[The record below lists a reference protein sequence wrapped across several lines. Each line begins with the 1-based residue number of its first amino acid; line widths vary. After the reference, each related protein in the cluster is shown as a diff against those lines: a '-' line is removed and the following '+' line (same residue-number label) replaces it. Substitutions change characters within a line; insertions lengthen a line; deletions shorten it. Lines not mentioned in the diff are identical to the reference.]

1 MQSTFNVKLVA
12 LSLGCA
18 VLAGCGGGGSSS
30 NTGDATG
37 TLSLDITDAP
47 VDNVAEVWV
56 QFTGVRIKPRD
67 GEAIEFAFDSP
78 LNIDLLTLTG
88 ENSTSLLNNESVP
101 AGEYAWIA
109 LDVNAQFDTVYD
121 SFVTLDGGGEVE
133 LQVPSGSQQGLRLV
147 SGFTV
152 TANQNSNFMIDW
164 DLRKGLT
171 DPQGQPGM
179 FLRPALRI
187 VDMTEHGTIAGTVED
202 ALVMDDTCAN
212 DLADD
217 RGNLV
222 YVYEGADV
230 DPMDIDGSDPD
241 PLTTGSVAVDDTAA
255 GAYTYSIP
263 FLSPGEYTVAFTC
276 QGLDDDP
283 DRLDDLLVFVQ
294 PQTAEVTNG
303 EEAIVDFSADGD
315 IE

>member
-1 MQSTFNVKLVA
+1 MQTTFNFKLAAFGV
-12 LSLGCA
+12 SCA
-18 VLAGCGGGGSSS
+18 ILTGCGGGGSSS
-30 NTGDATG
+30 SGTDDSTG
-37 TLSLDITDAP
+37 TLSLGITDAP

-56 QFTGVRIKPRD
+56 QFTGVRIQPRD
-67 GEAIEFAFDSP
+67 GDAIEFEFDSP
-78 LNIDLLTLTG
+78 MDIDLLTLTG

-101 AGEYAWIA
+101 AGEYDWIA
-109 LDVNAQFDTVYD
+109 LDVNAQFDSELD
-121 SFVTLDGGGEVE
+121 SFVTLDDGGTVE

-152 TANQNSNFMIDW
+152 TANQNSSFMIDW

-202 ALVMDDTCAN
+202 VLLMDDTCAN

-217 RGNLV
+217 RGNSV
-222 YVYEGADV
+222 YLYQGADV
-230 DPMDIDGSDPD
+230 IPTDIDGSDSD
-241 PLTTGSVAVDDTAA
+241 PLTTGSVAVDNMAA

-263 FLSPGEYTVAFTC
+263 FLSPGDYTVAFTC
-276 QGLDDDP
+276 QGLNEDP
-283 DRLDDLLVFVQ
+283 ANTDNLVFVQ
-294 PQTAEVTNG
+294 AQNAVVTDG
-303 EEAIVDFSADGD
+303 EETTIDF
-315 IE
+315 E

>member
-1 MQSTFNVKLVA
+1 MQTTFNLKLA
-12 LSLGCA
+12 GLGLGCA
-18 VLAGCGGGGSSS
+18 LLIGCGGGGGSGS
-30 NTGDATG
+30 NDSTG

-56 QFTGVRIKPRD
+56 QFTGVRIQPQD
-67 GEAIEFAFDSP
+67 GDAIEFVFDSP
-78 LNIDLLTLTG
+78 MDIDLLTLTG
-88 ENSTSLLNNESVP
+88 ENSASLLNSESVP
-101 AGEYAWIA
+101 AGEYNWIA
-109 LDVNAQFDTVYD
+109 LDVNAQFDTVFD
-121 SFVTLDGGGEVE
+121 SFVTLDDGGQVE

-152 TANQNSNFMIDW
+152 TANQNSSFIIDW

-171 DPQGQPGM
+171 DPQGQDGV

-187 VDMTEHGTIAGTVED
+187 VDMTEHGTLGGSVAD
-202 ALVMDDTCAN
+202 ALIMDESCTN
-212 DLADD
+212 DSADGT
-217 RGNLV
+217 GNLV

-230 DPMDIDGSDPD
+230 TPVDVDGNDPD
-241 PLTTGSVAVDDTAA
+241 PLTTGSVAVDDQAA

-283 DRLDDLLVFVQ
+283 ETADDLVFVQ
-294 PQTAEVTNG
+294 AQNAEVTDS
-303 EEAIVDFSADGD
+303 EETTIDF
-315 IE
+315 E